1 MAAAIFPLVSLGIE
15 LAGQLIPL
23 IKGAVVSIKQNT
35 SAQGVVT
42 YTVVI
47 TADQA
52 EVISIS
58 QQSLADIV
66 AINLEFAQQGVA
78 PLDVPSTPTP

>member
-23 IKGAVVSIKQNT
+23 IKGAIVSIKQNT
-35 SAQGVVT
+35 SAQGTVT

-52 EVISIS
+52 ELISIS
-58 QQSLADIV
+58 QQSMADLI
-66 AINLEFAQQGVA
+66 AINLELAKQGVA
-78 PLDVPSTPTP
+78 PMVVPPTVP